1 MSTSRTF
8 TQLKR
13 RDQLVACAIDAVVDV
28 GFQRTSVAEV
38 ARRADV
44 SKGVV
49 TYYFP
54 AKDELISA
62 VVGDVLAAM
71 VTYLEPRLRGAEP
84 ETHPERYLRAYLTA
98 WAGFLRTQ
106 SRPVIALVRIYNS
119 FRDESGEPNAA
130 LRAALDA
137 RARDVRLLTQIL
149 ALGQANGTLGAFSAP
164 VMAATVKAVM
174 DDLMLQVAAD
184 PELDVD
190 AYAAALVTLFER
202 ATAPGE
208 SFPGQPDEEE
218 K

>member
-1 MSTSRTF
+1 MSTSQTF

-13 RDQLVACAIDAVVDV
+13 RDQLVACAIDAIVEQ

-49 TYYFP
+49 TYHFP

-62 VVGDVLAAM
+62 VVGDVLTAM

-84 ETHPERYLRAYLTA
+84 EAFPERYLRAYVAA
-98 WAGFLRTQ
+98 WAGFLRTH

-130 LRAALDA
+130 LRAVLDA
-137 RARDVRLLTQIL
+137 RARDVSLLTQIF
-149 ALGQANGTLGAFSAP
+149 ALGQAKGTLGAFSAP

-184 PELDVD
+184 PGLDLD

-202 ATAPGE
+202 ATATAE
-208 SFPGQPDEEE
+208 SFRGQSDEEE

>member
-1 MSTSRTF
+1 VSTSQTF

-13 RDQLVACAIDAVVDV
+13 RDQLVACAIDAIVEQ

-38 ARRADV
+38 ARRAGV

-49 TYYFP
+49 TYHFP
-54 AKDELISA
+54 AKDELVSA
-62 VVGDVLAAM
+62 VVGDVLTAM

-84 ETHPERYLRAYLTA
+84 EAFPERYLRAYVAA
-98 WAGFLRTQ
+98 WAGFLRTH

-119 FRDESGEPNAA
+119 VRDESVEPNAA
-130 LRAALDA
+130 LSALLDA
-137 RARDVRLLTQIL
+137 RARDVTLLTQIF
-149 ALGQANGTLGAFSAP
+149 ALGQAKGTLGAFSAP

-184 PELDVD
+184 AGLDLD
-190 AYAAALVTLFER
+190 AYATALVTLFER
-202 ATAPGE
+202 ATATAE
-208 SFPGQPDEEE
+208 SFRGQPDEEE

>member
-1 MSTSRTF
+1 VSTSQTF

-13 RDQLVACAIDAVVDV
+13 RDQLVACAIDAIVEL

-49 TYYFP
+49 TYHFP
-54 AKDELISA
+54 AKDELIGA
-62 VVGDVLAAM
+62 VVEDVLTAM
-71 VTYLEPRLRGAEP
+71 VTYLEPRLRSAEP
-84 ETHPERYLRAYLTA
+84 EAFPERYLRAYVVA
-98 WAGFLRTQ
+98 WAGFLRTH

-119 FRDESGEPNAA
+119 CRDESGEPSAA
-130 LRAALDA
+130 LRGALDA
-137 RARDVRLLTQIL
+137 RAHDLSLLTQVL
-149 ALGQANGTLGAFSAP
+149 ALGQAKGTLGAFSAP

-184 PELDVD
+184 PELDPD

-202 ATAPGE
+202 ATATAE
-208 SFPGQPDEEE
+208 SFSDQSDEEE